1 MILTYNSNRGCPNC
15 RKWGKGM
22 IRDFG
27 IIFFGSLLVGI
38 GINLFFVP
46 HLFLDG
52 GMIGIG
58 LISHYWCGFKPG
70 LTIIILSIPLYTLA
84 YFLDRTL
91 FYNSI
96 HGLWLSSFMIDFFY
110 KWNTLIILPPLPSA
124 FWGGSFVGVG
134 IGVMLRGN
142 SATGGTDLLA
152 QLVGKSLNWNV
163 GKLIFAIDS
172 LVLVLGWPVI
182 GLEAF
187 LYSLFAVS
195 TVGFFT
201 TILTHH
207 NHDNRFSFR

>member
-1 MILTYNSNRGCPNC
+1 MFKGFYILVL
-15 RKWGKGM
+15 
-22 IRDFG
+22 
-27 IIFFGSLLVGI
+27 GSVLIGI
-38 GINLFFVP
+38 GINLYFVP
-46 HLFLDG
+46 HHFLDG

-58 LISHYWCGFKPG
+58 LIFHYWFGFKPG
-70 LTIIILSIPLYTLA
+70 LTIILLSIPLYCLA
-84 YFLDRTL
+84 FIKDRPL

-110 KWNTLIILPPLPSA
+110 RWQDFHVLPPLFSA
-124 FWGGSFVGVG
+124 FIGGALVG
-134 IGVMLRGN
+134 IGIGLMLRAD

-152 QLVGKSLNWNV
+152 QLIGKSSGVNV

-172 LVLVLGWPVI
+172 VVLLIGWSII

-187 LYSLFAVS
+187 LYSLFAIS

-207 NHDNRFSFR
+207 KDSDGYSFH